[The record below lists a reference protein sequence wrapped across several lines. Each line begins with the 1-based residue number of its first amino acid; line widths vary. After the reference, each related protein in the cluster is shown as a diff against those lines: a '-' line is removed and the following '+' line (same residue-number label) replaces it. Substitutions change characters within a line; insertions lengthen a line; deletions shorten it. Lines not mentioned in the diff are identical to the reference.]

1 VTRAELARSLF
12 HLQLSLSFRFVRKR
26 RRMRKLLEKVLVA
39 MLVFSALATASGK
52 SELKLLY
59 DQHRWFDLREAMKRN
74 EQNVPELYLGAV
86 ASAFNNREDAEKSY
100 AWFCSHTNNHDLFS
114 ELWRPYRG
122 KKSLVVR
129 CRAT

>member
-1 VTRAELARSLF
+1 
-12 HLQLSLSFRFVRKR
+12 
-26 RRMRKLLEKVLVA
+26 MRNLLEKVLVA

-86 ASAFNNREDAEKSY
+86 ASAFNNREDAEKYLRRAIARGAQLPRCNRSARN
-100 AWFCSHTNNHDLFS
+100 AWISL
-114 ELWRPYRG
+114 RPR
-122 KKSLVVR
+122 R
-129 CRAT
+129 QIP